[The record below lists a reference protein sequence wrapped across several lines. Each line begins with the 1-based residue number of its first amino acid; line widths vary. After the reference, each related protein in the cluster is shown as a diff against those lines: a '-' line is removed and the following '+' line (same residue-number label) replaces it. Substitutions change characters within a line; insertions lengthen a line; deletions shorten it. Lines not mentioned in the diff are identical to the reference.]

1 MKIIRRNAPDYQE
14 QIKTFKSSRKSFN
27 RELEDRIFPIIEAVK
42 NEGDEALVR
51 FALQFDHAEM
61 TK

>member
-14 QIKTFKSSRKSFN
+14 QIQTFKSSRKSFN

-42 NEGDEALVR
+42 NEGDEADWLWVG
-51 FALQFDHAEM
+51 
-61 TK
+61 